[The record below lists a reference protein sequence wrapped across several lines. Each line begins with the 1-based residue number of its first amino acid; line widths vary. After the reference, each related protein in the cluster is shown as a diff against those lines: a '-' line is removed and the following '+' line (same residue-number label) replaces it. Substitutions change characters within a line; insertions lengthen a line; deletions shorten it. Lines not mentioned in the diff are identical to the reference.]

1 MPSYSW
7 AATAGKKYSLLV
19 GLMRPEFPCGAAVH
33 YFAYNIDNGTAVTEH
48 LRTTLRARGTPG
60 PQWAARFGSPG
71 LYVHFLFE
79 HDADLA
85 FSLLEATRI
94 VDSAGATDFA
104 SFIASVGLD
113 NTMLVSLNWMVLRD
127 SILSRAT
134 LEADRCELKP
144 AACVTSKCNFEC
156 DGIAVGTARTV
167 PTSSVGGRK
176 PRPCSICAT
185 CPSTPLA
192 LSSKPRLRPTAA

>member
-19 GLMRPEFPCGAAVH
+19 GLMQPEFPCGVAIH
-33 YFAYNIDNGTAVTEH
+33 YFAYNIYNGTAVTEH
-48 LRTTLRARGTPG
+48 LKTTLRARGIPG
-60 PQWAARFGSPG
+60 PQRAAHFGSPG
-71 LYVHFLFE
+71 LHVHFLFE

-104 SFIASVGLD
+104 SFFASVGLD
-113 NTMLVSLNWMVLRD
+113 NTALVSLNWMVLRD

-134 LEADRCELKP
+134 LEADRCELKT

-156 DGIAVGTARTV
+156 DGIGLCY
-167 PTSSVGGRK
+167 TS
-176 PRPCSICAT
+176 
-185 CPSTPLA
+185 
-192 LSSKPRLRPTAA
+192 LSSCSHNS